1 MSEAV
6 RRKPSSLRPL
16 DGARLS
22 EMALAYVARFA
33 TSRAKLIAY
42 LDRKLRERGIAEGEE
57 VDIVAIADGLVALGY
72 VDDAAFAGMKARS
85 LLSRG
90 YGNRRVDAALRA
102 AGIDEP
108 TRDDARAD
116 ADAAWAAAIAF
127 ARRRRFGPFAG
138 EQVTDPRLRDRQ
150 FAAMLRAGHDARW
163 VRCLLRLA
171 PNAEISETA
180 PD

>member
-1 MSEAV
+1 
-6 RRKPSSLRPL
+6 
-16 DGARLS
+16 
-22 EMALAYVARFA
+22 MALAYVARFA

>member
-16 DGARLS
+16 DAARLS

-42 LDRKLRERGIAEGEE
+42 LDRKLRERGLAEGEA
-57 VDIVAIADGLVALGY
+57 VDIIAIADRLVALGY

-108 TRDDARAD
+108 TREDARAD

-127 ARRRRFGPFAG
+127 ARRRRFGPFAA
-138 EQVTDPRLRDRQ
+138 EQLGDPRLRDRQ

-163 VRCLLRLA
+163 VRCLLQLA
-171 PNAEISETA
+171 PGAEISETA

>member
-16 DGARLS
+16 DATRLS

-33 TSRAKLIAY
+33 TSRAKLLAY
-42 LDRKLRERGIAEGEE
+42 LERKLRERGLAEGVE
-57 VDIVAIADGLVALGY
+57 VDIVAIADRLVALGY
-72 VDDAAFAGMKARS
+72 VDDTAFAGMKARS

-102 AGIDEP
+102 AGIDAP
-108 TRDDARAD
+108 TRADARAD

-127 ARRRRFGPFAG
+127 ARRRRFGPFADA
-138 EQVTDPRLRDRQ
+138 QLTDRRLQERQ

-163 VRCLLRLA
+163 ARCLLQLA
-171 PNAEISETA
+171 PGAEISETA
-180 PD
+180 PE